1 MTVSELRSPVVADE
15 PMRPPLL
22 PEHPRRMGPVTRALV
37 LRTVAVIAAVQV
49 LGAVLVVVGGRWRA
63 AGLSLAFP
71 GGGFLYTAAPLAFA
85 LTWVAL
91 TVALVLWWGVSLHVG
106 IPAVWLASSAGAA
119 LWADC
124 SWVANHWCELLP
136 MDPLLQL
143 QWLQVDSPLLE
154 QRAAGIDAVFAAI
167 LTNLPP
173 DLGS

>member
-106 IPAVWLASSAGAA
+106 NPGALVRVTRIRGGSRTRA
-119 LWADC
+119 LLH
-124 SWVANHWCELLP
+124 SIRPGTFHTRRR
-136 MDPLLQL
+136 
-143 QWLQVDSPLLE
+143 S
-154 QRAAGIDAVFAAI
+154 
-167 LTNLPP
+167 
-173 DLGS
+173 